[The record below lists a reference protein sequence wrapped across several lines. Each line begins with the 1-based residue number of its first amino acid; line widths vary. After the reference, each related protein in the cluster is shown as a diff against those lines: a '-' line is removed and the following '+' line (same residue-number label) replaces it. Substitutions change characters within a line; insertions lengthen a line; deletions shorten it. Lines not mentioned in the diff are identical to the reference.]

1 MPSSQYNEQL
11 NLAGHDE
18 GAVYT
23 YTGTVVGG
31 LALTGVDPSS
41 ITEPVRKSLSVIL
54 RNIIQLLPANVSLS
68 EYYLHYEGA
77 KVKLAERE
85 NPRSQLLSKRRQA
98 FLNKVR
104 NLNDSKL
111 FWTIEIM
118 PDENLNSIFS
128 TTFAKNLFNSIFD
141 PDARKRVGLVFK
153 NKDAYMIEVEEYQKQ
168 CRKLHDTLKDLDGRL
183 SFFSPD
189 NVDMGVEGIWRL
201 QKFLANFN
209 PRYLTNKPCPV
220 PTENWDQYTLDAE
233 DVKNVMV
240 DGVPMLKIESV
251 EPVYVRIASIVQQ
264 GQKAVPEG
272 VWASD
277 VSGKRPTLLRGN
289 YVFFNRF
296 STVSALK
303 RSLILTAKEN
313 EIYRNQISFAELMNN
328 RVDSERLENKV
339 KQNPHLKKM
348 QEELMDAS
356 NSPDRIGEY
365 VSSIAVF
372 NTDPYKLIE
381 AAKEVDRVI
390 SDSMT
395 LIWEGVGLEDAYFN
409 MQVCSPKKSYRTML
423 YNSSQVGA
431 AALFYRSHQGIKTWD
446 KGFEKEEAWYV
457 FESDDGTPFFFT
469 PNVGEKCLIN
479 GVGPTRSGKSF
490 LKNVI
495 ASHFTKL
502 GGMYSALDIDQ
513 GTLPLANFFK
523 EDGAAFTL
531 SDDMQSGFSTFATP
545 ESENDTDFIVHVIEQ
560 IKMMVKFNERE
571 EDKYLTPDES
581 NELADAIKSLLRQQ
595 FGNQEGRLSVN
606 TLSTLMA
613 KCGNS
618 IRNKM
623 AAFFDNGYYARL
635 FDNEVDAIGV
645 LDKPVAAY
653 NLASVKDKPQTAQ
666 LVQHEI
672 FFRIVRLFES
682 AKYRNLPKMLD
693 IDEAQYTL
701 SVPGAANWAITKA
714 RTWFK
719 HGGGMSFWTQNPQ
732 HYSNLDEW
740 ETLRSAASVFIFMS
754 DPKANTE
761 HYVKAFGI
769 SPDEVDIIRKLKRAQ
784 QAYIVIPEAQIAK
797 VINLIVESEQY
808 AICTSTA
815 HEAALAQTIY
825 AETDDIDEA
834 IGRIVEGLKLP
845 KTPVETER
853 DMETMYL

>member
-1 MPSSQYNEQL
+1 
-11 NLAGHDE
+11 
-18 GAVYT
+18 
-23 YTGTVVGG
+23 
-31 LALTGVDPSS
+31 
-41 ITEPVRKSLSVIL
+41 
-54 RNIIQLLPANVSLS
+54 
-68 EYYLHYEGA
+68 
-77 KVKLAERE
+77 
-85 NPRSQLLSKRRQA
+85 
-98 FLNKVR
+98 
-104 NLNDSKL
+104 
-111 FWTIEIM
+111 
-118 PDENLNSIFS
+118 
-128 TTFAKNLFNSIFD
+128 
-141 PDARKRVGLVFK
+141 
-153 NKDAYMIEVEEYQKQ
+153 
-168 CRKLHDTLKDLDGRL
+168 
-183 SFFSPD
+183 
-189 NVDMGVEGIWRL
+189 
-201 QKFLANFN
+201 
-209 PRYLTNKPCPV
+209 
-220 PTENWDQYTLDAE
+220 
-233 DVKNVMV
+233 
-240 DGVPMLKIESV
+240 
-251 EPVYVRIASIVQQ
+251 
-264 GQKAVPEG
+264 
-272 VWASD
+272 
-277 VSGKRPTLLRGN
+277 
-289 YVFFNRF
+289 
-296 STVSALK
+296 
-303 RSLILTAKEN
+303 
-313 EIYRNQISFAELMNN
+313 
-328 RVDSERLENKV
+328 
-339 KQNPHLKKM
+339 
-348 QEELMDAS
+348 
-356 NSPDRIGEY
+356 
-365 VSSIAVF
+365 
-372 NTDPYKLIE
+372 
-381 AAKEVDRVI
+381 
-390 SDSMT
+390 
-395 LIWEGVGLEDAYFN
+395 
-409 MQVCSPKKSYRTML
+409 
-423 YNSSQVGA
+423 
-431 AALFYRSHQGIKTWD
+431 
-446 KGFEKEEAWYV
+446 
-457 FESDDGTPFFFT
+457 
-469 PNVGEKCLIN
+469 
-479 GVGPTRSGKSF
+479 
-490 LKNVI
+490 
-495 ASHFTKL
+495 
-502 GGMYSALDIDQ
+502 
-513 GTLPLANFFK
+513 FFK

-653 NLASVKDKPQTAQ
+653 NLAAVKDKPQTAQ